1 MEIQGISNSN
11 YIPVHET
18 KNVQDIPKENIESS
32 KKSDKLEISN
42 EARILQSNESQKD
55 LAAIQEKIQNN
66 FYNSDEVINKTASAI
81 LKLMNVQ

>member
-11 YIPVHET
+11 YIPVHEP
-18 KNVQDIPKENIESS
+18 KNVQEIPKENIESS

>member
-11 YIPVHET
+11 YIPAHET
-18 KNVQDIPKENIESS
+18 KNVQEIPKENIESS